1 MLKERRDWIQKYR
14 ADFGKVPD
22 NLDKFYERHDLL
34 QPLSPEEEEKKAAED
49 EENAK
54 KGGKEKKGGKGKG
67 GKGKGKGAA
76 PADEGGAK
84 KMKIGPSEV
93 VGRFDEFYEEYN
105 KDWANRDEHE
115 NKKQAFDRNM
125 ARDEVMP
132 TVEKELKKEV
142 DEAIKMELETL
153 KTQLH
158 GAKKKKKG
166 KKKKKKGKKKKKKAL
181 KLPGAAQLR
190 DMSEYDMLVE
200 LVKIGIVKKL
210 QPAQLKEF
218 IGEFNYVA
226 MLVDKPDSEPPREP
240 SMALIRQLVTE
251 YIIFPL
257 GSALVR
263 KRFPE
268 HCRSYLF
275 YGPAGTGKTQVVR
288 AIVSETRSVLFDLSP
303 LSIQNVYNSDKKET
317 EKLVAMVMLA
327 AKEYQPS
334 VIYIDEV
341 EKVFPG
347 GKKGKKKKKR
357 SKGSDMQNPKRIAKA
372 LNKWRPKFITDEV
385 RITIIGCTSE
395 PQEGSRV
402 DFKKNFDRAIYFPF
416 PDYAT
421 RRLMWKTFIEQSK
434 GKLTADF
441 PLSTLAHISAGYSAG
456 SIKKTC
462 ESVLTNFRK
471 TKLDVRPLSLQEF
484 IGPLSLCSQTM
495 ADQWADLK
503 KFTSQITGDEQ
514 RLKLLRQQIDPDEGG
529 DNPKK
534 GKKGGKKKK
543 K

>member
-105 KDWANRDEHE
+105 KDWANRDEHD

-210 QPAQLKEF
+210 
-218 IGEFNYVA
+218 
-226 MLVDKPDSEPPREP
+226 
-240 SMALIRQLVTE
+240 
-251 YIIFPL
+251 
-257 GSALVR
+257 
-263 KRFPE
+263 
-268 HCRSYLF
+268 
-275 YGPAGTGKTQVVR
+275 
-288 AIVSETRSVLFDLSP
+288 
-303 LSIQNVYNSDKKET
+303 
-317 EKLVAMVMLA
+317 
-327 AKEYQPS
+327 
-334 VIYIDEV
+334 
-341 EKVFPG
+341 
-347 GKKGKKKKKR
+347 
-357 SKGSDMQNPKRIAKA
+357 
-372 LNKWRPKFITDEV
+372 
-385 RITIIGCTSE
+385 
-395 PQEGSRV
+395 
-402 DFKKNFDRAIYFPF
+402 
-416 PDYAT
+416 
-421 RRLMWKTFIEQSK
+421 
-434 GKLTADF
+434 
-441 PLSTLAHISAGYSAG
+441 
-456 SIKKTC
+456 
-462 ESVLTNFRK
+462 
-471 TKLDVRPLSLQEF
+471 
-484 IGPLSLCSQTM
+484 
-495 ADQWADLK
+495 
-503 KFTSQITGDEQ
+503 
-514 RLKLLRQQIDPDEGG
+514 
-529 DNPKK
+529 
-534 GKKGGKKKK
+534 
-543 K
+543 

>member
-1 MLKERRDWIQKYR
+1 M
-14 ADFGKVPD
+14 
-22 NLDKFYERHDLL
+22 
-34 QPLSPEEEEKKAAED
+34 
-49 EENAK
+49 
-54 KGGKEKKGGKGKG
+54 
-67 GKGKGKGAA
+67 
-76 PADEGGAK
+76 
-84 KMKIGPSEV
+84 
-93 VGRFDEFYEEYN
+93 
-105 KDWANRDEHE
+105 
-115 NKKQAFDRNM
+115 
-125 ARDEVMP
+125 
-132 TVEKELKKEV
+132 
-142 DEAIKMELETL
+142 
-153 KTQLH
+153 
-158 GAKKKKKG
+158 
-166 KKKKKKGKKKKKKAL
+166 
-181 KLPGAAQLR
+181 PGAAALR
-190 DMSEYDMLVE
+190 DVSEYDMLVD
-200 LVKIGIVKKL
+200 LVKYGIVKKL
-210 QPAQLKEF
+210 QPSQLKEF

-257 GSALVR
+257 GSALAR

-268 HCRSYLF
+268 NARSFLF

-288 AIVSETRSVLFDLSP
+288 AVVSETRSVLFDLSP
-303 LSIQNVYNSDKKET
+303 LSIQNVCNSDKKET
-317 EKLVAMVMLA
+317 EKLVAMVFLA

-341 EKVFPG
+341 EKVFMG

-357 SKGSDMQNPKRIAKA
+357 SKGSEMQMPKRIAKA
-372 LNKWRPKFITDEV
+372 LTKWRAKFVTDET

-395 PQEGSRV
+395 PQEGSRT

-421 RRLMWKTFIEQSK
+421 RRLMWKTFIDRSE

-462 ESVLTNFRK
+462 ESVLTKFRR
-471 TKLDVRPLSLQEF
+471 TKLDVRPLALQEF

-503 KFTSQITGDEQ
+503 KFTSYITGDDK
-514 RLKLLRQQIDPDEGG
+514 RL
-529 DNPKK
+529 
-534 GKKGGKKKK
+534 
-543 K
+543 